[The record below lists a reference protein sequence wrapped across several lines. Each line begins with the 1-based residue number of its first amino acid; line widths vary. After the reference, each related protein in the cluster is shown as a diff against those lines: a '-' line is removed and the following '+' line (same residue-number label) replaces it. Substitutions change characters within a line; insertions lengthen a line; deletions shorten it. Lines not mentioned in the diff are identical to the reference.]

1 MQSWQMNKVIILAI
15 LVNTFFIVLGRKG
28 MEHASNEEN
37 RHRTLKKVY
46 GSNNET

>member
-1 MQSWQMNKVIILAI
+1 MNKVIILAI

-37 RHRTLKKVY
+37 RHHITLKKVY